1 MWEHLITQGKSLRD
15 GGEKKKEYD
24 QGHRRRGHQVKVR

>member
-1 MWEHLITQGKSLRD
+1 MGAFDHPREEFERW
-15 GGEKKKEYD
+15 GGKKEYD

>member
-15 GGEKKKEYD
+15 GGKKEYD

>member
-15 GGEKKKEYD
+15 GGKKKSTI
-24 QGHRRRGHQVKVR
+24 KVIVVVVIR

>member
-15 GGEKKKEYD
+15 GGEKKEYD